1 MENQIKILE
10 GMPAMTVT
18 QWIDLYS
25 SLWKEIK
32 FGSYS
37 GNMLQTTIDNANK
50 IKSVINL
57 KTI

>member
-1 MENQIKILE
+1 MENQIKILD
-10 GMPAMTVT
+10 GMPAMTAT

-37 GNMLQTTIDNANK
+37 GSMLQTTIDNADK
-50 IKSVINL
+50 IKSVINF

>member
-10 GMPAMTVT
+10 GMPAMTIT

-50 IKSVINL
+50 IKSVINF

>member
-1 MENQIKILE
+1 MENKVKILE
-10 GMPAMTVT
+10 GMPAMTEV

-25 SLWKEIK
+25 FLWKEIK

-50 IKSVINL
+50 IKRVINF

>member
-37 GNMLQTTIDNANK
+37 GNMLKTTIDNANK
-50 IKSVINL
+50 IKSVINF

>member
-1 MENQIKILE
+1 MENKVKMLD
-10 GMPAMTVT
+10 GMPAMTNT

-25 SLWKEIK
+25 FLWKEIK
-32 FGSYS
+32 FCSYS

-50 IKSVINL
+50 IKRVINL

>member
-1 MENQIKILE
+1 MENKVKILD
-10 GMPAMTVT
+10 GMPAMTKV

-37 GNMLQTTIDNANK
+37 GSMLQTTVDNANK
-50 IKSVINL
+50 IKRVINF

>member
-10 GMPAMTVT
+10 GMPAMTAT

-37 GNMLQTTIDNANK
+37 GNMLQTTIDNADK
-50 IKSVINL
+50 IKSVINF